1 VCVSAFFGPGLVFL
15 ELFVSGPGY
24 SAFLEGE
31 IGDAADEGGVLT
43 DRFERDVSLSDDR
56 DEDIERLF

>member
-1 VCVSAFFGPGLVFL
+1 M
-15 ELFVSGPGY
+15 LFVSGAGY
-24 SAFLEGE
+24 SVFLEGE